1 MILLRHSPSYLIR
14 LVQTMEPGTIVR
26 PHFAIANDHFRL
38 HLGIDIPEPDMVDLI
53 VGGERHGWEEGRVA
67 VFDDSVIH
75 SVRHRGR
82 QDRTVLI
89 VDMVHPNHPD
99 PSEALRN

>member
-1 MILLRHSPSYLIR
+1 MPNAGLLSHDRW
-14 LVQTMEPGTIVR
+14 TGTVVR
-26 PHFAIANDHFRL
+26 PHFALANDHLRL

-53 VGGERHGWEEGRVA
+53 VGGERHGWAQGRVT

-99 PSEALRN
+99 PSEALRNQF